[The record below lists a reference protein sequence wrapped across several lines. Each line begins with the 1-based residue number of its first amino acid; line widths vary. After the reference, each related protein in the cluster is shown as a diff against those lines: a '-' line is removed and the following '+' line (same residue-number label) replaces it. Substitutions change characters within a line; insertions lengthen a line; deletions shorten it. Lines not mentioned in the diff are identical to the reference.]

1 MDPDEEGRIQVRI
14 HGLHDDENAI
24 PTISLPWSK
33 PLQDVTSAAHNKIGS
48 APVGAVV
55 GTTVFGVFLD
65 GDQQYPI
72 HLGTISKAGDP
83 ASGSTSN
90 GSETL
95 IPGTNSTPPGARI
108 ANNAFSTRA
117 NKNIQTDDQTK
128 ITYPNYSPPQQNDSD
143 GKDIVQA
150 AIDTTKFATNPTVAS
165 ILNPVGSILSQL
177 QRVDPRNL
185 NAVLPNAIQNFV
197 QIQNLNAFSSMAGSV
212 NVLGQGLGMALS
224 IVSNVIG
231 PAPVINALG
240 LGLLGA
246 TLSPN
251 ASQALY
257 VALSNFNQPIVVSQA
272 IGGVIMQSLNGMT
285 NVFGQM
291 IQGGFN
297 TLNFES
303 AISSFLGE
311 IQTNGALAVL
321 GIAPQNIM
329 NELASVLPSLTQSIT
344 NTVESHL
351 PISVLNPGL
360 MNRALQNFAMNQAFL
375 KAPIGKKALAIL
387 ACQPSI
393 NQMGFEIAS
402 IVSSIP
408 GVTGPLASALANA
421 FLPQGSPTINVTIPQ
436 TTPTNVSGNA
446 SSNSSSNTSNS
457 SNNSANIVIST
468 SNSSSNTSNNSSNN
482 GGGSVVIIPTPN
494 TTTNTVAL
502 SITTDYT
509 NNLTYYLADLKSGFP
524 ESSDYNSG
532 TALYTNNYQTII
544 SGLVNNAKC
553 NGIRMP
559 IIPTLTSNNYPQI
572 NADIYTYAQYNGLV
586 VYASPLSVGTNAYST
601 WTDQQYAEWIA
612 DYVNNFNP
620 EFVSPF
626 NESGRSPED
635 IINIVNLLKPLLA
648 VNVTIVGPDDSA
660 VSNTIKAL
668 QSNTLLASCF
678 DVISSH
684 NDTGDTSG
692 TVANWEVL
700 GSYGKPVWNS
710 ETHQAGIS
718 PAINGGAS
726 GLVIWYSYPAL
737 VTSNGNLTQAGSNY
751 AALVTG
757 T

>member
-1 MDPDEEGRIQVRI
+1 MDPDEEGRVQVRI

-72 HLGTISKAGDP
+72 HLGTIAKAGDA

-95 IPGTNSTPPGARI
+95 VPGTNSTPPGARSS
-108 ANNAFSTRA
+108 NNAVITRA
-117 NKNIQTDDQTK
+117 SKNIQSDDQTK
-128 ITYPNYSPPQQNDSD
+128 ITYPTYSPPQQNDSD

-150 AIDTTKFATNPTVAS
+150 AINATKFATNPTVAS
-165 ILNPVGSILSQL
+165 IINPVGSILSQL
-177 QRVDPRNL
+177 QRVDPSNL
-185 NAVLPNAIQNFV
+185 NAVLPNAVSNFV
-197 QIQNLNAFSSMAGSV
+197 QIQNLNAFSSVLGSV

-224 IVSNVIG
+224 IVSNTIG
-231 PAPVINALG
+231 AAPVINALG
-240 LGLLGA
+240 LGLAGA
-246 TLSPN
+246 TLSTN

-257 VALSNFNQPIVVSQA
+257 VALSNLNQPIVVSQA
-272 IGGVIMQSLNGMT
+272 IGGVLMQSLDGMT
-285 NVFGQM
+285 NTFGQM
-291 IQGGFN
+291 IQNGFN
-297 TLNFES
+297 PLNFES

-329 NELASVLPSLTQSIT
+329 NELSSVLPSLSQSIT
-344 NTVESHL
+344 GTIESHL
-351 PISVLNPGL
+351 PVSVLNPGV
-360 MNRALQNFAMNQAFL
+360 MNKALQNFAMNQAFL

-393 NQMGFEIAS
+393 SQIGFNVAS
-402 IVSSIP
+402 IISNIP
-408 GVTGPLASALANA
+408 GVSGPLASALANA
-421 FLPQGSPTINVTIPQ
+421 FLPPGLPPISITIP
-436 TTPTNVSGNA
+436 TPSVSVSGNA
-446 SSNSSSNTSNS
+446 SNSSANS

-468 SNSSSNTSNNSSNN
+468 SNSTSNTSNNSSNN

-494 TTTNTVAL
+494 TATNTVTL
-502 SITTDYT
+502 SVTTAYT
-509 NNLTYYLADLKSGFP
+509 ANLTHYLADLKSGFP

-544 SGLVNNAKC
+544 SGLVNNAKV

-586 VYASPLSVGTNAYST
+586 VYASPLSVGTNSYST

-626 NESGRSPED
+626 NEPGRTPEN
-635 IINIVNLLKPLLA
+635 IINIMNLLQPLLTTK
-648 VNVTIVGPDDSA
+648 VTIVGPDDSA

-668 QSNTLLASCF
+668 QANSLLASCF

-692 TVANWEVL
+692 TVANWQLL

-718 PAINGGAS
+718 PAINGGAA
-726 GLVIWYSYPAL
+726 GLSIWYAYPAL
-737 VTSNGNLTQAGSNY
+737 VCSNGSITQAGTNY